1 MFGFNKCFVIVRSSD
16 VNKVSKI
23 LSIVFYS
30 DLRVS
35 LHAMPTLFLSTACC
49 LSCKLYN
56 LIVIT
61 LLSVYNADSFH
72 LDIYFI
78 AYNRSFF
85 LHLNTKMIVFD
96 RRYLGHIVAFIS
108 RLIIQPCE
116 LNEIK
121 QMYTVWYMAEK
132 CVDLSNNLD

>member
-1 MFGFNKCFVIVRSSD
+1 
-16 VNKVSKI
+16 
-23 LSIVFYS
+23 
-30 DLRVS
+30 
-35 LHAMPTLFLSTACC
+35 
-49 LSCKLYN
+49 
-56 LIVIT
+56 
-61 LLSVYNADSFH
+61 
-72 LDIYFI
+72 
-78 AYNRSFF
+78 
-85 LHLNTKMIVFD
+85 MIVFD

>member
-30 DLRVS
+30 DLRLS

-49 LSCKLYN
+49 LSCKIYN

-61 LLSVYNADSFH
+61 LLSVYNADSFY
-72 LDIYFI
+72 LNTYFI

-85 LHLNTKMIVFD
+85 FTFKHKNDCDWSQIFGA
-96 RRYLGHIVAFIS
+96 YHCIYFAF
-108 RLIIQPCE
+108 
-116 LNEIK
+116 N
-121 QMYTVWYMAEK
+121 YTAMWSKRNKANVHCLVYGREM
-132 CVDLSNNLD
+132 CRPF